1 MFDIGWGELVVIG
14 IVALVVIGP
23 KELPTV
29 MRTMGQ
35 WMGKIRRMASEF
47 QGQFQEAMRESE
59 LADLKKQ
66 IDSLKDTTNNLDFNP
81 VETARKEIEGALE
94 DKPKTSE
101 LEPSMAE
108 AQSSSAV
115 VGEGSATSEPA
126 ATSPTA
132 TAAEVPAS
140 PSLDVPP
147 PDPLPPLTEKD
158 FAPDTPP
165 PAPPSGDRAA

>member
-35 WMGKIRRMASEF
+35 WMTKIRRMASEF

-81 VETARKEIEGALE
+81 VETARKEIEGALD
-94 DKPKTSE
+94 DKPKAAE
-101 LEPSMAE
+101 PEPSMAD
-108 AQSSSAV
+108 AQSSPTA
-115 VGEGSATSEPA
+115 GQGNATSEAA
-126 ATSPTA
+126 ATPSTA
-132 TAAEVPAS
+132 SASEVAAS
-140 PSLDVPP
+140 PSFDVPP
-147 PDPLPPLTEKD
+147 PEPLPPLTEKD
-158 FAPDTPP
+158 FALDPPP
-165 PAPPSGDRAA
+165 PASPSGGRSA